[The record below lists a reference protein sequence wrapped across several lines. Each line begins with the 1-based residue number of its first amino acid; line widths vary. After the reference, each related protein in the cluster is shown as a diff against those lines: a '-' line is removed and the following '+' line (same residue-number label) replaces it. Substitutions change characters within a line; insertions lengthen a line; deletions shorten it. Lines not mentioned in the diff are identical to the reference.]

1 MAKKEKKAPVKEKES
16 ASSEIGRKFK
26 QNPGVYIG
34 SVVILVLVVVTFVG
48 GDFLSGGRR
57 YAGKSADL
65 TFGYYDNVPISWVP
79 GNILN
84 QYYEMTVYNF
94 RAQGYDPN
102 DRWINYYVWKQAY
115 EGAVVHTAILQ
126 MMKRSGYTP
135 SEKAVNRAMVQL
147 PQFQDNGR
155 FSYVLYN
162 RMSDS
167 ARLTLWRQ
175 KQEELAKKAFG
186 DNFIN
191 LLVPESE
198 AKFIANMSSPERTF
212 DFVLFN
218 VDDYPESEYIS
229 FARENSKLFNSIH
242 LSKISITSSQR
253 EAQRIL
259 TSIKDGIITFEDA
272 AREYSKDSYAE
283 SRGGDMSIRYCY
295 EFETENSGEI
305 PNPDDRELI
314 YSLGRG
320 ELSHIIT
327 TDDGW
332 AFFRVENELIQADF
346 EDSSVMDRVRY
357 YIRNLRRGLMEEWAE
372 AQAKEFISESQESGY
387 VDAALWRSLE
397 RNSFGPIPLNF
408 GGVDLFT
415 PIESLTVTGL
425 NAQALQGLSQ
435 NEIFWE
441 RAFKTPMN
449 TPCEPLV
456 QGNNVIVF
464 IPTEEIEAEE
474 SSKEL
479 IASMY
484 STQFL
489 QYISDQSLQRYFLSS
504 KKMTD
509 HFDGEDGV
517 YNRYLSR

>member
-16 ASSEIGRKFK
+16 DSSEIVKKFK

-34 SVVILVLVVVTFVG
+34 SVVILVLVIVTFVG

-65 TFGYYDNVPISWVP
+65 TFGYYDNVPISWVA
-79 GNILN
+79 GNVLA

-102 DRWINYYVWKQAY
+102 DRWVNYYVWKQAY

-126 MMKRSGYTP
+126 MMKKSGYTP
-135 SEKAVNRAMVQL
+135 SEKAVNKTMIQL

-167 ARLTLWRQ
+167 ARINLWRQ
-175 KQEELAKKAFG
+175 KQEEIAKKSFG
-186 DNFIN
+186 EDFIN

-198 AKFIANMSSPERTF
+198 SKFIANMSSPERTF

-242 LSKISITSSQR
+242 LSKISVSSSQK

-259 TSIKDGIITFEDA
+259 SSIKDGTTTFEDA
-272 AREYSKDSYAE
+272 ARAQSQDSYADK
-283 SRGGDMSIRYCY
+283 GGDMGIRYCY
-295 EFETENSGEI
+295 EFETENDSEI
-305 PNPDDRELI
+305 PNPDDREMI
-314 YSLGRG
+314 YSLDRG
-320 ELSHIIT
+320 ELSNIIT
-327 TDDGW
+327 TNDGW
-332 AFFRVENELIQADF
+332 AFFRVEDALVQADF
-346 EDSSVMDRVRY
+346 DDSLVMDKVRY
-357 YIRNLRRGLMEEWAE
+357 FVRNSRRGLMEDWATE
-372 AQAKEFISESQESGY
+372 QAKEFISESQESGHIN
-387 VDAALWRSLE
+387 ASRWRNLE
-397 RNSFGPIPLNF
+397 RNSFGPLPLNY

-415 PIESLTVTGL
+415 SLESLTVTGL
-425 NAQALQGLSQ
+425 NAQDLQGLSQ
-435 NEIFWE
+435 NENFWKT
-441 RAFKTPMN
+441 AFSTPVN
-449 TPCEPLV
+449 TPCQPLV

-464 IPTEEIEAEE
+464 IPTEETEEEE
-474 SSKEL
+474 SSIEN
-479 IASMY
+479 IASGY
-484 STQFL
+484 KTQFL
-489 QYISDQSLQRYFLSS
+489 QYISDQSLQKYFLNNG
-504 KKMTD
+504 KMKD
-509 HFDGEDGV
+509 HFDDIYFNV
-517 YNRYLSR
+517 LSR

>member
-16 ASSEIGRKFK
+16 ASSEIGKKFK

-34 SVVILVLVVVTFVG
+34 SVVILILVVVTFIG

-65 TFGYYDNVPISWVP
+65 TFGYYDKVPISWVP

-84 QYYEMTVYNF
+84 QYYSMTAENF

-102 DRWINYYVWKQAY
+102 DRWVNYYVWKQAY
-115 EGAVVHTAILQ
+115 EGTVVHTAILQ
-126 MMKRSGYTP
+126 MMKKSGYTP
-135 SEKAVNRAMVQL
+135 SEKTVNKAMVLL

-175 KQEELAKKAFG
+175 KQEELAKMCFG
-186 DNFIN
+186 GDFIN

-198 AKFIANMSSPERTF
+198 ASFIANMSSPMRTF

-229 FARENSKLFNSIH
+229 FAQENSKLFNSIH
-242 LSKISITSSQR
+242 LSKISVTSSQR

-259 TSIKDGIITFEDA
+259 TSIKDGITTFEDA
-272 AREYSKDSYAE
+272 AREHSKDSYAD
-283 SRGGDMSIRYCY
+283 RGGDMGIRYCY
-295 EFETENSGEI
+295 EFEPENSSEI
-305 PNPDDRELI
+305 PNSDDRELI

-357 YIRNLRRGLMEEWAE
+357 YIRNLRRSLMEDWAE

-387 VDAALWRSLE
+387 ADAALWRSLE
-397 RNSFGPIPLNF
+397 KNSFGPLPLNY

-415 PIESLTVTGL
+415 SLESLTVDGL
-425 NAQALQGLSQ
+425 NAQDLQGLSQ
-435 NEIFWE
+435 NEVFWE

-464 IPTEEIEAEE
+464 IPTGEIEVEE
-474 SSKEL
+474 SSIET
-479 IASMY
+479 IALMY

-489 QYISDQSLQRYFLSS
+489 QYISDQSLQRYFLSNG
-504 KKMTD
+504 KMTN
-509 HFDGEDGV
+509 HFDDIYFNV
-517 YNRYLSR
+517 LSR